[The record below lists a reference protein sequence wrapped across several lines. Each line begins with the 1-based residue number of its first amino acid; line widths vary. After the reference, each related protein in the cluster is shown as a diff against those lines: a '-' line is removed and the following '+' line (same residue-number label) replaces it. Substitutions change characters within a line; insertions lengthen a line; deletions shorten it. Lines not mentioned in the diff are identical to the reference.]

1 MPKPK
6 FIRYYFSFLVLIILV
21 SCQQEQGKNEIV
33 TDFDKIEIQKLEDSA
48 VSEIDVD
55 KVISANAPCGALSL
69 KDKQILQLFLADKA
83 INKLDHALCVLQD
96 TDNDWVLIQ
105 STLDILAIVGT
116 INIESGY
123 HPPSVNKEVWWLE
136 GEMEMA
142 KQLGKE
148 EYFIDKLSLLEEI
161 IYGFTYTSYDCG
173 SGYLGGVYIDT
184 FFTKSLETAGTADDE
199 FFKLVK
205 AIGCDN
211 GFSSAYGDAFTSQE
225 GLGAIPYTSLGSGS
239 FLDYFSKKAA
249 FDKYNIY
256 SDTFSL
262 LNKQHTDYLKNF
274 FGFKHDKAME
284 IIHSFPNDNL
294 EFGDLNDCLKELNQI
309 LDANVLSISE
319 TQSLRRHVRKF
330 EAYVKLE
337 NEGVILYNGD
347 DEKVLSMVAIGN
359 EYANILADW
368 DHYNDNVADTVEI
381 SLYPHCGEEGSED
394 WKVPT
399 FKVYD
404 RKGLEKVRNNN
415 SYYRILQ
422 VVVTDIKENT
432 LHLELADP
440 MDWGHSALYP
450 SVMEF
455 NEVDGQLRLKKIQFE
470 DGC

>member
-1 MPKPK
+1 MK
-6 FIRYYFSFLVLIILV
+6 YYFSFIALIILV
-21 SCQQEQGKNEIV
+21 GCQQEQGKNEIV

-55 KVISANAPCGALSL
+55 KVISASAPCGALSSDE
-69 KDKQILQLFLADKA
+69 KNILQLFLADED
-83 INKLDHALCVLQD
+83 IDELDHTLCVLNK
-96 TDNDWVLIQ
+96 TENDWVVIQ
-105 STLDILAIVGT
+105 SVIKMLTLVEGIGFEGGYVGPEGGLT
-116 INIESGY
+116 
-123 HPPSVNKEVWWLE
+123 WWLD
-136 GEMEMA
+136 GEEEVAQDIGM
-142 KQLGKE
+142 E
-148 EYFIDKLSLLEEI
+148 EYLLDKMSLIEEF

-173 SGYLGGVYIDT
+173 SGYAGGVYIDT
-184 FFTKSLETAGTADDE
+184 FFTKSLETIGTADDE
-199 FFKLVK
+199 FFQLIT

-211 GFSSAYGDAFTSQE
+211 GFSSAYGDAFTYQE
-225 GLGAIPYTSLGSGS
+225 GLGATPYTSLGSGS
-239 FLDYFSKKAA
+239 FLNYFSKKAV
-249 FDKYNIY
+249 FDKYQLQ

-262 LNKQHTDYLKNF
+262 LKNDHAERIKKFFYHKHNK
-274 FGFKHDKAME
+274 AIE
-284 IIHSFPNDNL
+284 IINSFPNDKL

-309 LDANVLSISE
+309 LDANVLSTSE

-359 EYANILADW
+359 EYAHILADW

-381 SLYPHCGEEGSED
+381 SLYPHCGEEDDED

-404 RKGLEKVRNNN
+404 RKGLKEVRDNNPN
-415 SYYRILQ
+415 YRILQ
-422 VVVTDIKENT
+422 VVIADIKENT

-455 NEVDGQLRLKKIQFE
+455 EKVNGQLRLKKIQFE